1 MEITIYTSTG
11 CVWCERMKE
20 LMTRANQEY
29 SEILWQELTAVE
41 QNEFGKKWKDHEN
54 FNGSFPCAF
63 IDGEL
68 IGGLVPVAKFFLN
81 KGLVSSTKQK

>member
-29 SEILWQELTAVE
+29 TEILWQELTAAE
-41 QNEFGKKWKDHEN
+41 QKEFGNQWKDHEN

-68 IGGLVPVAKFFLN
+68 VGGLVPVAKKFMAD
-81 KGLVSSTKQK
+81 GLVSAPQK